1 MDYISL
7 FEELK
12 SRRLSLDLT
21 RGKPSSDQLDLS
33 KDLVNLA
40 ENDFI
45 YDGVDIR
52 NYGEIKG
59 LDSCR
64 KLGSEILGCSKEYI
78 WAGGNSSLSLMSQY
92 LSYLF
97 VEGNGEGPWNNKE
110 RVSVLCPVPGY
121 DRHFK
126 LCETFGINMIPVSL
140 TGEGPD
146 LEEIKE
152 LVATDNSIKGIW
164 CVPKYSNPTGE
175 VYSPHIIDGLLDI
188 FKSSKNKNVIFWDNA
203 YAVHD
208 LSQSTPLSDIF
219 EMAERKDCEDLIVQ
233 FGSTSKITFAGGGI
247 GFIAMS
253 EVNQALFMPFYS
265 ALMIGPDKLNQAK
278 HVKFFQV
285 TPLEEHMKKHASI
298 IKPKFDL
305 VNDRL
310 ESLGL
315 GSWTKPSG
323 GYFLLYQSEKGMAK
337 KIIELAAELGL
348 KLTPAGSTHP
358 YGVDE
363 EDKYIR
369 IAPTACSLEELD
381 LAMEVFQCCVGL
393 TYSQSPKG
401 SLS

>member
-305 VNDRL
+305 VNDKL